1 MSDDNS
7 FVFGLNRQA
16 RSMASIYGPPDVSQ
30 FVVGTIGL
38 DRKNS
43 ILIQTGYGN
52 ENSDT
57 EELLDSN
64 SNLLPSNS
72 TSIKLEEPV
81 KFPAQNDFEIQKT
94 ICDKNTLN
102 ANRFVTLSHSSI
114 SLFTFSNSGEITNL
128 STPFSAVNILSR
140 DISCSEIYLNDV
152 KFADN
157 GNLVL
162 VAASDGNLYGSDTR
176 INSSRHISPFSI
188 SASANTSSI
197 VNTFWNC
204 NATTIDT
211 NPNLP
216 HQVAT
221 GSEDGLVRI
230 FDLRYFTLPIT
241 SIPPTSPLKSKIT
254 NSNSNSF
261 NQRNLAG
268 HKTSN
273 ISGIFDSKNLIQS
286 PSAPLLLEL
295 SEGQHSHFVC
305 DLEYNPL
312 YDELILSSG
321 SDSIVNLHSIKS
333 VSSSRESSDLK
344 PNVIDDFFNI
354 GSTDNEVESSNIYR
368 KGSYLHSAESYSE
381 ISSDKHHINSSSSH
395 FYENKPLNGYD
406 NNSVVDTPLSTEQS
420 FSFFNDDDNTNP
432 LNKKENQNTSHFDQ
446 LGESDSYVVSQHD
459 SHELS
464 VYKCCWS
471 KNNPWMFASL
481 SLDGR
486 VVINYVPQP
495 EKFKILSQN

>member
-7 FVFGLNRQA
+7 LVFGLNRQA
-16 RSMASIYGPPDVSQ
+16 RSMTSIYGPPDVSQ

-43 ILIQTGYGN
+43 
-52 ENSDT
+52 
-57 EELLDSN
+57 
-64 SNLLPSNS
+64 
-72 TSIKLEEPV
+72 
-81 KFPAQNDFEIQKT
+81 
-94 ICDKNTLN
+94 
-102 ANRFVTLSHSSI
+102 
-114 SLFTFSNSGEITNL
+114 NL
-128 STPFSAVNILSR
+128 STPFSTANVLSR
-140 DISCSEIYLNDV
+140 NVSCSEIYLNDV

-176 INSSRHISPFSI
+176 INSSRHISSFSI
-188 SASANTSSI
+188 LASTNTSSI

-204 NATTIDT
+204 NAITIDN

-230 FDLRYFTLPIT
+230 FDLRYFTLPIS
-241 SIPPTSPLKSKIT
+241 SIPSSSPLKRKSP
-254 NSNSNSF
+254 NSNPNSF
-261 NQRNLAG
+261 NQKNLAG
-268 HKTSN
+268 HTTPK
-273 ISGIFDSKNLIQS
+273 ISSIFDSKYLIQS
-286 PSAPLLLEL
+286 PNLPLLLEL
-295 SEGQHSHFVC
+295 TEGQHSHFVC

-333 VSSSRESSDLK
+333 VSSSSESSDIK

-354 GSTDNEVESSNIYR
+354 ESTENEVESASIYK
-368 KGSYLHSAESYSE
+368 KGSYLHSAESYSGG
-381 ISSDKHHINSSSSH
+381 SSDRNLINSSSSYFH
-395 FYENKPLNGYD
+395 ESKPFNGYD
-406 NNSVVDTPLSTEQS
+406 INNVVDTPLSTEQS
-420 FSFFNDDDNTNP
+420 FSFFNDDDNTNI

-446 LGESDSYVVSQHD
+446 LGEGESYVVSQHD

-486 VVINYVPQP
+486 VVINYVPQS